1 MRRAAL
7 VAALPA
13 VTTLLAVA
21 ALAACSS
28 SEGSAPTSAGA
39 ATSRLTEITGP
50 IPAPTATVPVVTQP
64 VPAATTATPGSS
76 PGSATTPPPASPPP
90 AEPGTTTAVPTC
102 DAATLFAVLRAATAL
117 PPDAGAQ
124 PPACAGQWAS
134 MVVGAPGQER
144 LLAVFTWEGAT
155 AWRLAGF
162 GNEGVCTG
170 AKVPAA
176 VFDALDCPA
185 WEG

>member
-7 VAALPA
+7 AAALPA
-13 VTTLLAVA
+13 VTVLLAVA
-21 ALAACSS
+21 SLTACSS
-28 SEGSAPTSAGA
+28 GEDTSPTSSGA
-39 ATSRLTEITGP
+39 ATSRLTDITGP

-64 VPAATTATPGSS
+64 VPAATTAA

-90 AEPGTTTAVPTC
+90 AGPGTTTPAPTC
-102 DAATLFAVLRAATAL
+102 DAATLFAVLKAATAL

-124 PPACAGQWAS
+124 PPACTGQWAS

-144 LLAVFTWEGAT
+144 LLAVFTWEGAA